1 MRARIVE
8 DPKNYTWSSCG
19 AYAYGETDSVI
30 ERHRIYDAL
39 AEEEGDRRK
48 KYREVVRGMMRE
60 KKAMKEE
67 MVSRVVYGNE
77 AFIKKMQMAY
87 KVEALIKPK
96 GSPRKSANDN
106 N

>member
-1 MRARIVE
+1 VRARIVE
-8 DPKNYTWSSCG
+8 DPKDYTWSSCG

-30 ERHRIYDAL
+30 ERHSIHDAL
-39 AEEEGDRRK
+39 AEEEGDKRK

-67 MVSRVVYGNE
+67 MDRRVVYGNE
-77 AFIKKMQMAY
+77 AFIRKVQMAY

-96 GSPRKSANDN
+96 GRPRKSANEN

>member
-1 MRARIVE
+1 
-8 DPKNYTWSSCG
+8 
-19 AYAYGETDSVI
+19 
-30 ERHRIYDAL
+30 
-39 AEEEGDRRK
+39 
-48 KYREVVRGMMRE
+48 MMRE